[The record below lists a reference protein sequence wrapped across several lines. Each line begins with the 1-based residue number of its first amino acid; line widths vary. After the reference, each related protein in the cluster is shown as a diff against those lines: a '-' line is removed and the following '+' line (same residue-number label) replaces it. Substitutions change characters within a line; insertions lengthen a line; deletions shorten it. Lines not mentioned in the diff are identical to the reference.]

1 MDQETEIINTN
12 TRVEKFKTFLINNKK
27 SLTSFIIILIL
38 ILFGYFFYTDYAKK
52 QKIKL
57 ADRYNLVQVN
67 FNSGNKNNAANELK
81 SIIMSKDK
89 TYSPLALYFLIDNSL
104 IQSEEEINKFFD
116 IIINEINL
124 DKEVKNLI
132 IYKKALYNSEF
143 ETEINLLNI
152 LKPLLNSDSVCRSHA
167 LLLMG
172 HFFYSKGEKQKSKE
186 FYLKITNLKTVNQNI
201 LLQVQKKIRRDFDE

>member
-1 MDQETEIINTN
+1 M
-12 TRVEKFKTFLINNKK
+12 
-27 SLTSFIIILIL
+27 
-38 ILFGYFFYTDYAKK
+38 
-52 QKIKL
+52 
-57 ADRYNLVQVN
+57 
-67 FNSGNKNNAANELK
+67 
-81 SIIMSKDK
+81 
-89 TYSPLALYFLIDNSL
+89 IDNSL

-152 LKPLLNSDSVCRSHA
+152 LKPLLNSDSVWKSHA
-167 LLLMG
+167 FLLMG
-172 HFFYSKGEKQKSKE
+172 DFFYSKGEKQKSKE

>member
-38 ILFGYFFYTDYAKK
+38 ILFGYFFYTDYTKK

-152 LKPLLNSDSVCRSHA
+152 LKPLLNSDSVWKSHA
-167 LLLMG
+167 LLLMVD
-172 HFFYSKGEKQKSKE
+172 FFYSKGEKQKSKE

>member
-12 TRVEKFKTFLINNKK
+12 TRLEKLKTFLINNKK
-27 SLTSFIIILIL
+27 GLTSFIIILIL
-38 ILFGYFFYTDYAKK
+38 ILFGYFFYTDYTKK

-57 ADRYNLVQVN
+57 ADRYNLVQMN
-67 FNSGNKNNAANELK
+67 FNYGNKNNAANELK

-89 TYSPLALYFLIDNSL
+89 TYSPLALYFMIDNSL
-104 IQSEEEINKFFD
+104 IESAEEINKFFD
-116 IIINEINL
+116 IIINDTDL

-152 LKPLLNSDSVCRSHA
+152 LKPLLNSNSVWKSHA

-172 HFFYSKGEKQKSKE
+172 DFFYSKGEKQKSKE
-186 FYLKITNLKTVNQNI
+186 FYLKIINLKTVNQNI
-201 LLQVQKKIRRDFDE
+201 LLQVQKKIRRDFNE

>member
-1 MDQETEIINTN
+1 
-12 TRVEKFKTFLINNKK
+12 
-27 SLTSFIIILIL
+27 
-38 ILFGYFFYTDYAKK
+38 
-52 QKIKL
+52 
-57 ADRYNLVQVN
+57 
-67 FNSGNKNNAANELK
+67 
-81 SIIMSKDK
+81 MSKDK

-152 LKPLLNSDSVCRSHA
+152 LKPLLNSDSVWKSHA
-167 LLLMG
+167 FLLMG
-172 HFFYSKGEKQKSKE
+172 DFFYSKGEKQKSKE

>member
-38 ILFGYFFYTDYAKK
+38 ILFGYFFYTDYTKK

-152 LKPLLNSDSVCRSHA
+152 LKPLLNSDSVWKSHA

-172 HFFYSKGEKQKSKE
+172 DFFYSKGEKKKSKE
-186 FYLKITNLKTVNQNI
+186 FYLKILNLKTVNQNI
-201 LLQVQKKIRRDFDE
+201 LLQVQKKIRRDFNE